1 MDQHWLDIQSFV
13 TDQRLLAAI
22 DDLAIA
28 TKFQLAG
35 VKDVEREEL
44 AEAARKALRKFLT
57 RLEELTLNGSSE
69 IVKGIDPRLK
79 ELVDTFEAARLDREN
94 FPSALMRL
102 GSEALLRLLAARA
115 RPEQLELLACLS
127 DLRRIVERHQQVDV
141 SAILEEI

>member
-44 AEAARKALRKFLT
+44 ADKARQALHKFLT
-57 RLEELTLNGSSE
+57 KLAELIPTDSGQV
-69 IVKGIDPRLK
+69 IRGIDPRLK
-79 ELVDTFEAARLDREN
+79 ELVDAYQAARLDRDN
-94 FPSALMRL
+94 FPSALMRA
-102 GSEALLRLLAARA
+102 GSDALLRLLSART
-115 RPEQLELLACLS
+115 RTDQQELLACLN
-127 DLRRIVERHQQVDV
+127 DLRRIIERHQQVDV
-141 SAILEEI
+141 SAILENI